1 MAPSPFSAAA
11 LALDPSL
18 ILRAQGLSPDAWQ
31 RDFLLCEDRS
41 VMLFCCRGAG
51 KSRATSAKALHTALF
66 RPGALVLRVSRSQR
80 QSGELFRYVT
90 EGFAALGRPVR
101 AVKKT
106 ATQHELAN
114 CSRVVCL

>member
-18 ILRAQGLSPDAWQ
+18 ILRAQGLAPDPWQ

-41 VMLFCCRGAG
+41 VMLLCCRGAG

-66 RPGALVLRVSRSQR
+66 RPASLVLLISRSQR
-80 QSGELFRYVT
+80 QSGELFRYVK
-90 EGFAALGRPVR
+90 EGFAALGRPIR
-101 AVKKT
+101 AVKET
-106 ATQHELAN
+106 ETQLELAN
-114 CSRVVCL
+114 